1 MVCCSTGYHGHRFG
15 VGIVLVK
22 GIPEAT
28 VKPDISKQILSLAAA
43 ELCRM
48 ENENDSWRGA
58 YSALNVVDGDT
69 TNRRISGIYNAHKA
83 IPRDFP
89 KGHWIVYLQHAIPRF
104 GRSTIMAFSK
114 KSLALIYFG
123 TVPDAGSQQNPLV
136 SAKSG

>member
-69 TNRRISGIYNAHKA
+69 TNRRISGIYNTQGNPH
-83 IPRDFP
+83 R
-89 KGHWIVYLQHAIPRF
+89 
-104 GRSTIMAFSK
+104 FSK
-114 KSLALIYFG
+114 RSLDRLSPTCNPKVWPKHHHGLFKEK
-123 TVPDAGSQQNPLV
+123 AGSYLLWKC
-136 SAKSG
+136 A